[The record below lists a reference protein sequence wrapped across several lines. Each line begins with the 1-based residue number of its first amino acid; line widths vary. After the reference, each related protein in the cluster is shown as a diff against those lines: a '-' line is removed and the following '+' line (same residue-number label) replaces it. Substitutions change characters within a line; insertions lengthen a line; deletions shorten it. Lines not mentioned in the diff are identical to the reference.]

1 MSLKFYALCSK
12 NLKATQRHEQTIP
25 KEDLHIVIN
34 SLDGDYVNTAVDY
47 CVSANIDYTVTTSD
61 GTAATGKN
69 SVFDVFTSSNNDHM
83 VLVDGDDFITPH
95 GVWLYKQLA
104 QSNTCPDVVALEYQY
119 GIFADWGYISNHY
132 YDPFVGCADKNDH
145 GQIQGFGCRTF
156 LQPFSYWEKAINGRL
171 IPIPADSTHPNYNYS
186 RHLSDVHTRWAN
198 YAYRY
203 INNWETHCR
212 IVFYSKAAAAFR
224 FDEDYIIGEDT
235 LQYFILKNEHVNGR
249 LNMKV
254 LNDRYPTYVY
264 DTRVGGVCADEHYR
278 VGQPG
283 WIDWLEPLT
292 EEYERYDSMGLM
304 HDDKLPQVSI
314 CYTPWD
320 DPALGWDIIWDQ
332 GGETP
337 YVPDL
342 MNLVQY
348 PGPDEI
354 WWDATAG
361 APMPVVAN
369 RDSHNIARA

>member
-12 NLKATQRHEQTIP
+12 NLLATQRHERTIP

-34 SLDGDYVNTAVDY
+34 SLDGDYVNTAIDY
-47 CVSANIDYTVTTSD
+47 CVSANIEYSVTVSD
-61 GTAATGKN
+61 GTPATGKN
-69 SVFDVFTSSNNDHM
+69 SVFDIFKASTHDHM

-95 GVWLYKQLA
+95 GVWLYKQLS

-119 GIFADWGYISNHY
+119 GIFADRGYLTSHHHDPYLGCSDIHNH
-132 YDPFVGCADKNDH
+132 D
-145 GQIQGFGCRTF
+145 QIQGFGCRTF
-156 LQPFSYWEKAINGRL
+156 LQPLSYWQKAMAGNL
-171 IPIPADSTHPNYNYS
+171 IDIPSNDSPNYNYAV
-186 RHLSDVHTRWAN
+186 HLSDVHQRWAT

-203 INNWETHCR
+203 INNWESHCR
-212 IVFYSKAAAAFR
+212 IVFFSKAAAEFR

-264 DTRVGGVCADEHYR
+264 DTRVGGVCQDEHFR

-292 EEYERYDSMGLM
+292 EEYERYDSLGLM
-304 HDDKLPQVSI
+304 HDDVLPQVSI

-342 MNLVQY
+342 MGLVNY
-348 PGPDEI
+348 PGPDVV

-361 APMPVVAN
+361 APIGRSDGIQNHHIV
-369 RDSHNIARA
+369 RA

>member
-1 MSLKFYALCSK
+1 MSLKFYVLCSK
-12 NLKATQRHEQTIP
+12 NLKATQRHERTIP

-34 SLDGDYVNTAVDY
+34 SEDGDYVNSAIDY
-47 CVSANIDYTVTTSD
+47 CVSANIEYTVTTSD
-61 GTAATGKN
+61 GTPATGKN

-104 QSNTCPDVVALEYQY
+104 ASNTCPDVVAIEYQY
-119 GIFADWGYISNHY
+119 GIYADRGYHTPHH
-132 YDPFVGCADKNDH
+132 YDPYVGCSDKNDH
-145 GQIQGFGCRTF
+145 DQIQGFGTRCF

-171 IPIPADSTHPNYNYS
+171 IDTSNGTNYAQ
-186 RHLSDVHTRWAN
+186 HLSDVHERWAN

-212 IVFYSKAAAAFR
+212 VVLYSQAAAAFR
-224 FDEDYIIGEDT
+224 FDTDLLIGEDT
-235 LQYFILKNEHVNGR
+235 LQYFVLKHEHVNGR

-264 DTRVGGVCADEHYR
+264 DTRVGGVCADQHYR
-278 VGQPG
+278 VGRPG
-283 WIDWLEPLT
+283 WIDWLELLT
-292 EEYERYDSMGLM
+292 EKYEEYDSLGMM
-304 HDDKLPQVSI
+304 HDDELPQVSI

-342 MNLVQY
+342 LGLVNY
-348 PGPDEI
+348 PGPDVV

-361 APMPVVAN
+361 APIGAPGIDN
-369 RDSHNIARA
+369 HNIARA